1 MLASKV
7 RVGRDSDGG
16 YVIPRS
22 ALSECDLC
30 VSYGLGHDT
39 SFERQLSRSGMKVIG
54 FDPNIRM
61 HPKWARSGRVKTY
74 SDFASLK
81 EVAPARSVLLKM
93 DVEGSEYGFLNSLDS
108 VHFADKV
115 HTYVLEIHT
124 GDGLRPKWAD
134 LDMLEVVL
142 RSHDVVHVHANNFG
156 TSDGFFPKSLEITFL
171 SRRRMSSRVRDMGRY
186 PSPGL
191 DSPNNPNKPDY
202 CMVWVNQ
209 VPLL

>member
-7 RVGRDSDGG
+7 RVGRNCDGG
-16 YVIPRS
+16 YVVPGL

-39 SFERQLSRSGMKVIG
+39 SFERKLISKGIKVVG
-54 FDPNIRM
+54 FDPDVST

-74 SDFASLK
+74 SDFANLN
-81 EVAPARSVLLKM
+81 EVALAKSVLLKM
-93 DVEGSEYGFLNSLDS
+93 DVEGSEYDFLNSLDQT
-108 VHFADKV
+108 HFADKV
-115 HTYVLEIHT
+115 HTFVLEIHT
-124 GDGLRPKWAD
+124 GNGLRPKWAD
-134 LDMLEVVL
+134 LDMLGIVL
-142 RSHDVVHVHANNFG
+142 HSHDVVHVHANNFG

-171 SRRRMSSRVRDMGRY
+171 SKKRMPSRVLDRGRY
-186 PSPGL
+186 PSPIL
-191 DSPNNPNKPDY
+191 DKPNKRNKPDF

>member
-7 RVGRDSDGG
+7 RVGRNSDGG
-16 YVIPRS
+16 YVLPTS

-39 SFERQLSRSGMKVIG
+39 SFERWISSKGMKVIG
-54 FDPNIRM
+54 FDPDVSA
-61 HPKWARSGRVKTY
+61 HPKWARSGRVETY
-74 SDFASLK
+74 SDFANLS
-81 EVAPARSVLLKM
+81 EVASASSVLLKM
-93 DVEGSEYGFLNSLDS
+93 DVEGSEYGFLNSLDL

-115 HTYVLEIHT
+115 HTFALEIHT
-124 GDGLRPKWAD
+124 GNGLRPNWAD
-134 LDMLEVVL
+134 IDVLEKVL

-156 TSDGFFPKSLEITFL
+156 KSYGFFPNSLEVTFL
-171 SRRRMSSRVRDMGRY
+171 SKKRMSSRVLDMGRY
-186 PSPGL
+186 PSPVL